1 MKRSIL
7 LFSLTVLSFSLFAQD
22 IKLPEPQKE
31 GGMPL
36 MEALSLRQTTR
47 EFSSKELCPQTL
59 SNLLWAAYGFNR
71 EDKRV
76 VPSANNRQAFDVYVI
91 LEKGAYLY
99 DAKENTLILKKEG
112 DFRSSAGRQNFVA
125 IAPVNLIYVADLGK
139 TNGETARVDCGF
151 IAQNVYLFC
160 ASEKLG
166 TVVRGWF
173 DKDELHQLLNLTE
186 QQEVILTQTVGYNP

>member
-7 LFSLTVLSFSLFAQD
+7 LFGLTVLSFSLFAQD
-22 IKLPEPQKE
+22 IELPAPQKT

-71 EDKRV
+71 EDRRV
-76 VPSANNRQAFDVYVI
+76 VPSANNRQAFDVFVF
-91 LEKGAYLY
+91 LEKGVYLY
-99 DAKENTLILKKEG
+99 DAKANALILKQEG
-112 DFRSSAGRQNFVA
+112 DFRKSAGRQAFVA
-125 IAPVNLIYVADLGK
+125 EVPVNLVYVADLGK
-139 TNGETARVDCGF
+139 QSSRDMVFADCGF

-160 ASEKLG
+160 ASEGLG
-166 TVVRGWF
+166 TVVRGFF
-173 DKDELHQLLNLTE
+173 DKNELHQLLNLTE
-186 QQEVILTQTVGYNP
+186 QQEVILTQTVGYK